1 MAKRPHHEASSN
13 SSRNTLIVMTI
24 GGLLV
29 AALVGWALT
38 RSVEPAPTATAT
50 TPVPATDTAA
60 VTPPPGSTTGI
71 QTDAPQFAP
80 PAASAT
86 ANDPVAKITRIAPED
101 VRPKHTRNEVTI
113 IDVRDAASYAASH
126 IPGALHIP
134 LARIE
139 GEIQYL
145 PKDKQIVTYCS
156 CPAEESSGE
165 AAAILAQKGITNVAA
180 LHGGMQAWQALG
192 YPVKSGDQP

>member
-1 MAKRPHHEASSN
+1 MAKRPHHEASAN

-29 AALVGWALT
+29 AGLVGWALT
-38 RSVEPAPTATAT
+38 RSVEPAPVATTTESVAATTTTVATETTAT
-50 TPVPATDTAA
+50 T
-60 VTPPPGSTTGI
+60 S
-71 QTDAPQFAP
+71 APQFAP
-80 PAASAT
+80 PAPSAT

-101 VRPKHTRNEVTI
+101 VRPKHTRNEVTV
-113 IDVRDAASYAASH
+113 IDVRDAASYAAAH